1 MTPRDGTRRER
12 RLVNRARGRKDA
24 WRSASPRLPAGVL
37 QGSYLTAEEIQLFLR
52 EFGVGKSHNISKKS
66 FQGRKLFR
74 IIKFYLYS
82 TQILEWHSVNSFPCL
97 VPEECIQ
104 LLAII
109 IQLHKKKIFG
119 FLTSETDM
127 SSSAFSQ
134 RLHFLN
140 FSKSFSMLSPP
151 YQERGGWCSNAQCQ
165 PLWTSFWLLW
175 LPVFL

>member
-109 IQLHKKKIFG
+109 IQLHMKKIFG

-134 RLHFLN
+134 RLHFSQL
-140 FSKSFSMLSPP
+140 FKV
-151 YQERGGWCSNAQCQ
+151 
-165 PLWTSFWLLW
+165 LLHVVST
-175 LPVFL
+175 LPGKRWMIF